1 MQYSVVKCSKIDL
14 GDRIDAEYFE
24 PSYLENESKLKRVNA
39 EPLSKYVKLT
49 SSAFYPSATGYYEVG
64 EMPFIRCVDCID
76 YPAITELQKDKF
88 ERLPHDFI
96 QENKTIKKINDGDI
110 VITKVGSPC
119 FASIIYGLNEVA
131 LSRTVLGVFSIK
143 DIDPF
148 YLVVFLR
155 SKYGFDQLIRERE
168 LTVQYQLTLERVGRI
183 LTYKPSS
190 DFQKIIR
197 QLFIKSQDL
206 HIGDVGLYTKA
217 EHLLLSELGLSN
229 WKPKQGGKFSAPT
242 IFVKNYS
249 DTQKV
254 GRIDAEYF
262 QPKYEEII
270 DAVKKYKG
278 GFEELGNLV
287 KIKKSIEPGSE
298 AYQENGV
305 PFVRVSNISKFELS
319 DNNQQFISDEL
330 YNELKTHQPDKDEIL
345 LSKDA
350 TPGIAYYLNEEPQ
363 KMIVSGGILRL
374 KINIGKVLPEYLALV
389 LNSIICQKQ
398 IERDAGGS
406 IINHWRPDQV
416 KATLIPVLNED
427 KQKEICELIQES
439 FHNRKFSKSLLEIA
453 KRGVEMAIEKN
464 EETAEKWI
472 KSKIEQLK
480 AIPYA
485 SYHH

>member
-1 MQYSVVKCSKIDL
+1 MQYSVVKSSKIDL

-24 PSYLENESKLKRVNA
+24 PSYLENESKLKKANA
-39 EPLSKYVKLT
+39 EPLSMYVKLA

-96 QENKTIKKINDGDI
+96 NENKTIKKIKDGDI

-119 FASIIYGLNEVA
+119 FASIVYGLGEVA
-131 LSRTVLGVFSIK
+131 LSRTVLGAYQIK
-143 DIDPF
+143 GIDPF
-148 YLVVFLR
+148 YLIVFLR
-155 SKYGFDQLIRERE
+155 SKYGFEQLIRERE
-168 LTVQYQLTLERVGRI
+168 LTIQYQLTLERVGRI
-183 LTYKPSS
+183 LTYKPSD

-206 HIGDVGLYTKA
+206 YINEVEQYQKA
-217 EHLLLSELGLSN
+217 EQLFLSELRLLD
-229 WKPKQGGKFSAPT
+229 WKPKHELA
-242 IFVKNYS
+242 FVKNFSATKES
-249 DTQKV
+249 D
-254 GRIDAEYF
+254 RFDAEYF

-270 DAVKKYKG
+270 EAVKKYKG
-278 GFEELGNLV
+278 GFDDLGNLV

-305 PFVRVSNISKFELS
+305 PFVRVSNLSKFELS
-319 DNNQQFISDEL
+319 TNNQQFISEEL
-330 YNELKTHQPDKDEIL
+330 YEELKSHQPKKGEIL

-350 TPGIAYYLNEEPQ
+350 TPGMAYYLNEEPQ

-374 KINIGKVLPEYLALV
+374 KMDGKHMLPEYLTLV
-389 LNSIICQKQ
+389 LNSVIVQKQ

-416 KATLIPVLNED
+416 KATLIPVLKED
-427 KQKEICELIQES
+427 KQKEIKELVEKS
-439 FHNRKFSKSLLEIA
+439 FNDRKLSKSLLEIA
-453 KRGVEMAIEKN
+453 KQGVEMAIEKD
-464 EETAEKWI
+464 EQEAEKWI
-472 KSKIEQLK
+472 ENKLTELGIE
-480 AIPYA
+480 I
-485 SYHH
+485 